1 MHPTGLTWLRQMNY
15 SRRVVTSM
23 AKTASFTKRALIG
36 KANSNMVVM
45 TAVAAFVV
53 VFCGV
58 ASKTLISQASYQNRV
73 IAKKKEALSTLQAD
87 LNARN
92 TLVASYKTFI
102 GTPQNILGGN
112 PSGTGP
118 QDGDNAK
125 IVLNALP
132 SKYDFPALAS
142 SLDALIKGQGL
153 SILGISGTDE
163 EVAQASN
170 QESTDPAPV
179 PMPFQVK
186 VGGSYESIKNLV
198 GAFERSIRP
207 FQVLKVEISGDEGNM
222 TATIDAQTFYQP
234 EKSLNIKQEVVQ

>member
-1 MHPTGLTWLRQMNY
+1 
-15 SRRVVTSM
+15 M

-45 TAVAAFVV
+45 TAIAAFVV

-58 ASKTLISQASYQNRV
+58 ACKTLISQASYQNRV

-92 TLVASYKTFI
+92 TLVASYKTFT

-112 PSGTGP
+112 PDGTGP

-142 SLDALIKGQGL
+142 SLDAIIKSQGL
-153 SILGISGTDE
+153 SILSISGTDE
-163 EVAQASN
+163 EVTQASN
-170 QESTDPAPV
+170 QESTDPTPV

-186 VGGSYESIKNLV
+186 VGGSYESIRNLV
-198 GAFERSIRP
+198 SAFERSIRP
-207 FQVLKVEISGDEGNM
+207 FQVLKVEISGDEGSM
-222 TATIDAQTFYQP
+222 SATIDAQTFYQP
-234 EKSLNIKQEVVQ
+234 EKSLSIKQEVVQ